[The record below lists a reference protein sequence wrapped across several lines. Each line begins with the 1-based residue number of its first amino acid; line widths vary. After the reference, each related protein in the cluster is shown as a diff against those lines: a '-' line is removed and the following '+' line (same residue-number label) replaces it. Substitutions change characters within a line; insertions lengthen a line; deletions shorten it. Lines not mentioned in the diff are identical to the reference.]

1 MALAKLCWWQVG
13 QKCLLERLLR
23 ELKSRFSSFVHP
35 LSRDRSHITSSHH
48 NSPLLLMHGLMSLH
62 FILLTSRATSQCV
75 NGPKCK
81 VLLWFEIVKHLRC
94 MLPMVSHG
102 TVKIQC
108 YNIYQPII
116 DATPNVTI
124 NKAIANIPTRTM
136 PSPPPSPRL
145 LMSDAVTAL
154 LYQPTSA
161 NLSEFVSSTS

>member
-1 MALAKLCWWQVG
+1 M
-13 QKCLLERLLR
+13 
-23 ELKSRFSSFVHP
+23 S
-35 LSRDRSHITSSHH
+35 SSHH

-62 FILLTSRATSQCV
+62 FILLTSRATSQICV

-81 VLLWFEIVKHLRC
+81 VLLWFEIVKRLRC